1 MRDNTIVAFFAL
13 VRAGL
18 WGEAYANLSLN
29 VNDNLFEGVEWEK
42 IYQLAQ
48 EQSVLGLVLAGLEQY
63 KNLDV
68 NLYVNQKLLLQW
80 IGEVQLIEQRNKEMN
95 QFIAELVERMREMGI
110 YTLLMKGQGVA
121 QCYERPLWR
130 SSGDVDFFLSD
141 DNYKNA
147 KDYLVPLATSVG
159 EEFEYNK
166 HLALIIEGWEVELHG
181 NLYGGLWRGLDR
193 AIKETQDDVFYG
205 GSVRSWK
212 NGNTQIF
219 LPNANEDVFFVFTHI
234 LQHYFKE
241 GIGLRQICDWC
252 RLLWIYRESID
263 KNKLAYRLKKAGVI
277 SEWQVFANLAVCWLG
292 MPLEAMPLYS
302 NSKSINRRAKCVLDY
317 IIETGNFGHNK
328 DLSYKSEKS
337 ALKRKVKTFG
347 HITGNVFRHMRV
359 FPIDSIKVWCFEML
373 SGLRFSRR

>member
-1 MRDNTIVAFFAL
+1 MKHNYNHLVFLNL

-18 WGEAYANLSLN
+18 WGENVQLSQY
-29 VNDNLFEGVEWEK
+29 EK
-42 IYQLAQ
+42 IDYSEIYRLAE
-48 EQSVLGLVLAGLEQY
+48 EQSVIGIVAAGLEHITDEKVPQVWA
-63 KNLDV
+63 LRFAG
-68 NLYVNQKLLLQW
+68 QT
-80 IGEVQLIEQRNKEMN
+80 IQLEQRNKAMN
-95 QFIAELVERMREMGI
+95 HFVARLIEQLREVDV
-110 YTLLMKGQGVA
+110 YTLLLKGQGIA

-130 SSGDVDFFLSD
+130 ACGDVDLFLSD
-141 DNYKNA
+141 DNYNKA

-159 EEFEYNK
+159 EEFDYNK
-166 HLALIIEGWEVELHG
+166 HLALNIEGWEVELHG
-181 NLYGGLWRGLDR
+181 NLYGGLWRRMDR

-205 GSVRSWK
+205 GSVRSWM

-241 GIGLRQICDWC
+241 GIGLRQIFDWC

-263 KNKLAYRLKKAGVI
+263 KNKLVFRLKKAGAI

-302 NSKSINRRAKCVLDY
+302 NSKSINRRAKRVLDY

-337 ALKRKVKTFG
+337 VLKRKVKTFG
-347 HITGNVFRHMRV
+347 HITGNVFRHMVV
-359 FPIDSIKVWCFEML
+359 FPKDSMKVWCFEML
-373 SGLRFSRR
+373 SGLRFSSR